1 MSVLKFILYLVA
13 AFCLVSAIFVF
24 LPWEYFNA
32 FIGLFSDTIFPDDAV
47 VRYMVRAILLTFFWV
62 GVLIVLAV
70 REPAKYGAVL
80 TGLGLYFL
88 SWAVVSGVLV
98 WTYSLPSTFYGDLV
112 SGIIIGI
119 LFLVY
124 RAQNQ

>member
-1 MSVLKFILYLVA
+1 MGLSVA
-13 AFCLVSAIFVF
+13 
-24 LPWEYFNA
+24 N
-32 FIGLFSDTIFPDDAV
+32 T
-47 VRYMVRAILLTFFWV
+47 TWV

-80 TGLGLYFL
+80 TVLGLYFL